1 MIVRPRPHWL
11 RMLFVR
17 RGSIIGKILPQQTFI
32 FLLSCGVVFFKS
44 DFLGYHINLT
54 SAPFSLMGVA
64 LAIFLGFRIN
74 ASYDRYWEARKLW
87 GGVLIDS
94 RNLARQAL
102 TFPLQ
107 RGEVRTFI
115 LGLAAFAAA
124 MRNQLRGLDS
134 RTGLD
139 ALLPREVL
147 DSVCRQSNVPVA
159 ILLWLGEGCRKMR
172 EQGGIDP
179 ILSQRMEE
187 NLDKLSYSWGSCE
200 RIANTPLPFTYTVIL
215 HRSAYLYCIL
225 LPFGLE
231 ETVGLMMPLVVAF
244 VSYTFFTLEAFSEE
258 IEEPFGMQGND
269 LPLNSLVAGVEASMR
284 EMLGDPLPEVPQ
296 VDKHFVL
303 N

>member
-17 RGSIIGKILPQQTFI
+17 RGSIVTKILTQQTFI

-87 GGVLIDS
+87 GGVLIDT

-102 TFPLQ
+102 TFPVQ
-107 RGEVRTFI
+107 TTEIRTFI
-115 LGLAAFAAA
+115 LGLAAFAAS

-134 RTGLD
+134 RNGLES
-139 ALLPREVL
+139 LLPKDVL
-147 DSVCRQSNVPVA
+147 DQVCQKSNVPVA
-159 ILLWLGEGCRKMR
+159 LLLWQAEGTRKMR
-172 EQGGIDP
+172 EVDGLDP
-179 ILSQRMEE
+179 VLAQRMEE
-187 NLDKLSYSWGSCE
+187 NLDNLSRSWGGCE

-231 ETVGLMMPLVVAF
+231 ETVGIMMPLVVAF
-244 VSYTFFTLEAFSEE
+244 VSYTFFTLEEFSHE

-269 LPLNSLVAGVEASMR
+269 LPLDALVIGIESSLK
-284 EMLGDPLPEVPQ
+284 EMLGEPVPALPLP
-296 VDKHFVL
+296 DKNFVL
-303 N
+303 S

>member
-17 RGSIIGKILPQQTFI
+17 RGSIVTKILTQQTFI

-87 GGVLIDS
+87 GGVLIDT

-102 TFPLQ
+102 TFPVQ
-107 RGEVRTFI
+107 TTEIRTFI
-115 LGLAAFAAA
+115 LGLAAFAAS

-134 RTGLD
+134 RNGLES
-139 ALLPREVL
+139 LLPKDVL
-147 DSVCRQSNVPVA
+147 DQVCQKSNVPVA
-159 ILLWLGEGCRKMR
+159 LLLWLAEGTRKMR
-172 EQGGIDP
+172 EVDGLDP
-179 ILSQRMEE
+179 VLAQRMEE
-187 NLDKLSYSWGSCE
+187 NLDNLSRSWGGCE

-231 ETVGLMMPLVVAF
+231 ETVGIMMPLVVAF
-244 VSYTFFTLEAFSEE
+244 VSYTFFTLEEFSHE

-269 LPLNSLVAGVEASMR
+269 LPLDALVIGIESSLK
-284 EMLGDPLPEVPQ
+284 EMLGEPLPAMPQ
-296 VDKHFVL
+296 PDRNFVL
-303 N
+303 S